1 MMPVIRFV
9 KKIPGNESKEIRTIP
24 KYEVN
29 THMMQEVKI
38 AGSRVGV
45 LIGKAGATKKDLET
59 KTNTTITVDS
69 KEGLVKVEATD
80 ENTVPLLRAV
90 EIINAI
96 NRGFSPER
104 AFEMIED
111 EDLLLDVIDLS
122 AMADGPNQLDRLRGR
137 IIGKDGR
144 AREQI
149 EDLTD
154 VEISVF
160 GKTVALIGYPEQ
172 LKTARAAIDMLIE
185 GVPHENVFAFLD
197 RKKKE
202 SKQDMISY
210 YY

>member
-1 MMPVIRFV
+1 MI
-9 KKIPGNESKEIRTIP
+9 
-24 KYEVN
+24 
-29 THMMQEVKI
+29 QEVKI
-38 AGSRVGV
+38 TGSRVGV
-45 LIGKAGATKKDLET
+45 LIGKGGATKKELEL
-59 KTNTTITVDS
+59 KTHTTISVDS
-69 KEGLVKVEATD
+69 KEGLVKVEAPE
-80 ENTVPLLRAV
+80 ENTISLLRAV
-90 EIINAI
+90 ETINAI

-104 AFEMIED
+104 AFELIED

-122 AMADGPNQLDRLRGR
+122 GLAESPRQLDRLRGR

-149 EDLTD
+149 EDMTD

-160 GKTVALIGYPEQ
+160 GKTIALIGYPEQ

-197 RKKKE
+197 KKKKE
-202 SKQDMISY
+202 AKQDMISY

>member
-1 MMPVIRFV
+1 MIQ
-9 KKIPGNESKEIRTIP
+9 EI
-24 KYEVN
+24 
-29 THMMQEVKI
+29 KI
-38 AGSRVGV
+38 ASNRVGV
-45 LIGKAGATKKDLET
+45 LIGKGGATKKELEA
-59 KTNTTITVDS
+59 KTNTSITIDS
-69 KEGLVKVEATD
+69 KEGLVKVEGDD
-80 ENTVPLLRAV
+80 ENAVPLLRAV

-111 EDLLLDVIDLS
+111 EDLLLDIIDLS
-122 AMADGPNQLDRLRGR
+122 SLADGPKQLDRLRGR

-149 EDLTD
+149 EDMTD

-197 RKKKE
+197 KKKKE
-202 SKQDMISY
+202 AKQDMLGY

>member
-1 MMPVIRFV
+1 
-9 KKIPGNESKEIRTIP
+9 
-24 KYEVN
+24 
-29 THMMQEVKI
+29 MMQEVKI

-45 LIGKAGATKKDLET
+45 LIGKGGATKKELEV
-59 KTNTTITVDS
+59 KTHTTITVDS
-69 KEGLVKVEATD
+69 KEGLVKVESS
-80 ENTVPLLRAV
+80 EEHTVALLRAV

-122 AMADGPNQLDRLRGR
+122 GMAEGPRQLDRLRGR

-149 EDLTD
+149 EDMTD

-160 GKTVALIGYPEQ
+160 GKTISLIGYPEQ

>member
-1 MMPVIRFV
+1 ML
-9 KKIPGNESKEIRTIP
+9 
-24 KYEVN
+24 
-29 THMMQEVKI
+29 QEVKI

-45 LIGKAGATKKDLET
+45 LIGKGGATKKELEA
-59 KTNTTITVDS
+59 KTHTTISVDS
-69 KEGLVKVEATD
+69 KEGLVKVESSE
-80 ENTVPLLRAV
+80 ENTVSLLRAV

-122 AMADGPNQLDRLRGR
+122 GMAENPRQLDRLRGR

-149 EDLTD
+149 EDMTD
-154 VEISVF
+154 VELSVF
-160 GKTVALIGYPEQ
+160 GKTIALIGYPEQ

-197 RKKKE
+197 KKKKE
-202 SKQDMISY
+202 AKQDMISY

>member
-1 MMPVIRFV
+1 MERRGPHY
-9 KKIPGNESKEIRTIP
+9 PEYQEDTD
-24 KYEVN
+24 
-29 THMMQEVKI
+29 MMQEVKI

-59 KTNTTITVDS
+59 KTHTTITVDS

-80 ENTVPLLRAV
+80 ENTISLLRAV

-122 AMADGPNQLDRLRGR
+122 AMAEGPRQLDRLRGR

-149 EDLTD
+149 EDMTD

-172 LKTARAAIDMLIE
+172 MKTARAAIDMLIE

-197 RKKKE
+197 KKKKE

>member
-1 MMPVIRFV
+1 MWMD
-9 KKIPGNESKEIRTIP
+9 GSQDLEYQEDTD
-24 KYEVN
+24 
-29 THMMQEVKI
+29 MMQEVKI
-38 AGSRVGV
+38 AGSRLGV

-59 KTNTTITVDS
+59 KTHTTITVDS
-69 KEGLVKVEATD
+69 KEGLVKVEAAE
-80 ENTVPLLRAV
+80 ENTIPLLRAV

-122 AMADGPNQLDRLRGR
+122 AMAEGPRQLDRLRGR

-149 EDLTD
+149 EDMTD

-172 LKTARAAIDMLIE
+172 MKTARAAIDMLIE

>member
-1 MMPVIRFV
+1 M
-9 KKIPGNESKEIRTIP
+9 K
-24 KYEVN
+24 
-29 THMMQEVKI
+29 QEVKI
-38 AGSRVGV
+38 AASRVGV
-45 LIGKAGATKKDLET
+45 LIGKGGATKKDLES
-59 KTNTTITVDS
+59 KTHTTITVDS
-69 KEGLVKVEATD
+69 KEGLVTVEAADDYTI
-80 ENTVPLLRAV
+80 PLLRAV
-90 EIINAI
+90 EVISAI

-104 AFEMIED
+104 SFEMIGD

-122 AMADGPNQLDRLRGR
+122 EIADGPRQLDRLRGR

-149 EDLTD
+149 EDMTD

-172 LKTARAAIDMLIE
+172 LRTARAAIDMLIE

-197 RKKKE
+197 KKKKE
-202 SKQDMISY
+202 AKQDMISY

>member
-1 MMPVIRFV
+1 MIQ
-9 KKIPGNESKEIRTIP
+9 EI
-24 KYEVN
+24 
-29 THMMQEVKI
+29 KI

-45 LIGKAGATKKDLET
+45 LIGKGGATKKELEA
-59 KTNTTITVDS
+59 KTHTTITVDS
-69 KEGLVKVEATD
+69 REGLVKVEGPD
-80 ENTVPLLRAV
+80 EFAVPLLRAV

-104 AFEMIED
+104 AFEMIEN

-122 AMADGPNQLDRLRGR
+122 SMAEGPKQLDRLRGR

-149 EDLTD
+149 EDLTE

-160 GKTVALIGYPEQ
+160 GKTVALIGYPEA
-172 LKTARAAIDMLIE
+172 LKTARAAIDMLIQ

-197 RKKKE
+197 KKKKE
-202 SKQDMISY
+202 AKQDLISY

>member
-1 MMPVIRFV
+1 
-9 KKIPGNESKEIRTIP
+9 
-24 KYEVN
+24 
-29 THMMQEVKI
+29 MMQEVKI

-45 LIGKAGATKKDLET
+45 LIGKGGATKRDLEA
-59 KTNTTITVDS
+59 KTHTTISIDS
-69 KEGLVKVEATD
+69 KEGLVKVEAGD
-80 ENTVPLLRAV
+80 DNTVLLLRAV
-90 EIINAI
+90 EVINAI

-111 EDLLLDVIDLS
+111 EDLLLDMIDLS
-122 AMADGPNQLDRLRGR
+122 ALTDGPRQLDRLRGR

-149 EDLTD
+149 EDMTD

-202 SKQDMISY
+202 AKQDMISY

>member
-1 MMPVIRFV
+1 MSISENRGER
-9 KKIPGNESKEIRTIP
+9 K
-24 KYEVN
+24 
-29 THMMQEVKI
+29 MMQEVKI

-45 LIGKAGATKKDLET
+45 LIGKGGATKKELET
-59 KTNTTITVDS
+59 KTRTTITIDS
-69 KEGLVKVEATD
+69 KEGLVKVESS
-80 ENTVPLLRAV
+80 EEHTVSLLRAV
-90 EIINAI
+90 EVIDAI

-104 AFEMIED
+104 AFEMIDD
-111 EDLLLDVIDLS
+111 EDLLLDIIDLS
-122 AMADGPNQLDRLRGR
+122 SMAEGPRQLDRLRGR

-149 EDLTD
+149 EDMTD

-160 GKTVALIGYPEQ
+160 GKTIALIGYPEQ

-202 SKQDMISY
+202 AKQDMISY

>member
-1 MMPVIRFV
+1 
-9 KKIPGNESKEIRTIP
+9 
-24 KYEVN
+24 
-29 THMMQEVKI
+29 MQEVKI

-45 LIGKAGATKKDLET
+45 LIGKGGSTKKDLET
-59 KTNTTITVDS
+59 RSKTTISIDS
-69 KEGLVKVEATD
+69 KEGVVKIEGPDDNAAA
-80 ENTVPLLRAV
+80 LLRAV
-90 EIINAI
+90 EVINAI

-122 AMADGPNQLDRLRGR
+122 ALAEGPRQLDRLRGR
-137 IIGKDGR
+137 IIGKDGK

-149 EDLTD
+149 EDMTD

-172 LKTARAAIDMLIE
+172 LKTARAAVDMLIE

>member
-1 MMPVIRFV
+1 MEWQSPNY
-9 KKIPGNESKEIRTIP
+9 PE
-24 KYEVN
+24 YEVN
-29 THMMQEVKI
+29 TDMMQEVKI
-38 AGSRVGV
+38 SGSRVGV
-45 LIGKAGATKKDLET
+45 LIGKAGATKKELET
-59 KTNTTITVDS
+59 KTHTTITVDS

-80 ENTVPLLRAV
+80 ENTIPLLRAV

-149 EDLTD
+149 EDMTD

-172 LKTARAAIDMLIE
+172 LKTARAAVDMLIE

-202 SKQDMISY
+202 AKQDMISY

>member
-1 MMPVIRFV
+1 MI
-9 KKIPGNESKEIRTIP
+9 
-24 KYEVN
+24 
-29 THMMQEVKI
+29 QEVKI
-38 AGSRVGV
+38 AGNRVGV
-45 LIGKAGATKKDLET
+45 LIGKGGATKKELEA
-59 KTNTTITVDS
+59 KTNTTITIDS
-69 KEGLVKVEATD
+69 KEGLVKVEGSD
-80 ENTVPLLRAV
+80 ENTVSLLRAV
-90 EIINAI
+90 EIVNAI

-111 EDLLLDVIDLS
+111 EDLLLEVIDLTG
-122 AMADGPNQLDRLRGR
+122 MADNPRQLDRLRGR

-149 EDLTD
+149 EDMTD

-172 LKTARAAIDMLIE
+172 LKTARAAVDMLIE

-202 SKQDMISY
+202 AKQDMISY

>member
-1 MMPVIRFV
+1 MI
-9 KKIPGNESKEIRTIP
+9 
-24 KYEVN
+24 
-29 THMMQEVKI
+29 QEVKI

-45 LIGKAGATKKDLET
+45 LIGKGGATKRDLEGKT
-59 KTNTTITVDS
+59 KTTISIDS
-69 KEGLVKVEATD
+69 REGLVKVEAGD
-80 ENTVPLLRAV
+80 DNTILLLRTV
-90 EIINAI
+90 EVINAI

-122 AMADGPNQLDRLRGR
+122 AMTDGPRQLDRLRGR
-137 IIGKDGR
+137 IIGKDGK

-149 EDLTD
+149 EDMTD

>member
-1 MMPVIRFV
+1 
-9 KKIPGNESKEIRTIP
+9 
-24 KYEVN
+24 
-29 THMMQEVKI
+29 MMQEVKI
-38 AGSRVGV
+38 AGSRVAV
-45 LIGKAGATKKDLET
+45 LIGKGGTTKKDLET
-59 KTNTTITVDS
+59 KTHTTITVDS

-80 ENTVPLLRAV
+80 EYTIPLLRAV

>member
-1 MMPVIRFV
+1 MLQ
-9 KKIPGNESKEIRTIP
+9 EI
-24 KYEVN
+24 
-29 THMMQEVKI
+29 KI
-38 AGSRVGV
+38 AGNRVGV
-45 LIGKAGATKKDLET
+45 LIGKGGATKKELEA
-59 KTNTTITVDS
+59 KTHTTITVDS
-69 KEGLVKVEATD
+69 KEGLVKVEGSE
-80 ENTVPLLRAV
+80 ENTISLLRAV

-111 EDLLLDVIDLS
+111 EDLLLEIIDL
-122 AMADGPNQLDRLRGR
+122 AGMADNPKQLDRLRGR

-149 EDLTD
+149 EDMTD

-160 GKTVALIGYPEQ
+160 GKTIAIIGYPEQ

-197 RKKKE
+197 RKKRE
-202 SKQDMISY
+202 AKQDMISY

>member
-1 MMPVIRFV
+1 MRGPHD
-9 KKIPGNESKEIRTIP
+9 PEYQEDTD
-24 KYEVN
+24 
-29 THMMQEVKI
+29 MMQEVKI

-59 KTNTTITVDS
+59 KTHTTITVDS
-69 KEGLVKVEATD
+69 KEGLVKVEAAD
-80 ENTVPLLRAV
+80 ENTIPLLRAV
-90 EIINAI
+90 EIVNAI

-122 AMADGPNQLDRLRGR
+122 AMAEGPRQLDRLRGR

-149 EDLTD
+149 EDMTD

-172 LKTARAAIDMLIE
+172 MKTARAAIDMLIE

-197 RKKKE
+197 KKKKE

>member
-1 MMPVIRFV
+1 MI
-9 KKIPGNESKEIRTIP
+9 
-24 KYEVN
+24 
-29 THMMQEVKI
+29 QEVKI
-38 AGSRVGV
+38 ASSRVGV
-45 LIGKAGATKKDLET
+45 LIGKSGATKRELEG
-59 KTNTTITVDS
+59 KTHTTITVDS
-69 KEGLVKVEATD
+69 KEGLVKVESSE
-80 ENTVPLLRAV
+80 ENTVSLLRAV

-122 AMADGPNQLDRLRGR
+122 VMAEGPRQLDRLRGR

-149 EDLTD
+149 EDMTD

-160 GKTVALIGYPEQ
+160 GKTIALIGYPEQ

-202 SKQDMISY
+202 AKQDMISY

>member
-1 MMPVIRFV
+1 
-9 KKIPGNESKEIRTIP
+9 
-24 KYEVN
+24 
-29 THMMQEVKI
+29 MMQEVKI

-45 LIGKAGATKKDLET
+45 LIGKGGATKKELEG
-59 KTNTTITVDS
+59 KTHTTITVDS
-69 KEGLVKVEATD
+69 KEGLVRVESSE
-80 ENTVPLLRAV
+80 ENTVSLLRAV
-90 EIINAI
+90 EIINAL

-122 AMADGPNQLDRLRGR
+122 GMAEGSRQLDRLRGR

-149 EDLTD
+149 EDMTD

-160 GKTVALIGYPEQ
+160 GKTIALIGYPEQ

-202 SKQDMISY
+202 AKQDMISY